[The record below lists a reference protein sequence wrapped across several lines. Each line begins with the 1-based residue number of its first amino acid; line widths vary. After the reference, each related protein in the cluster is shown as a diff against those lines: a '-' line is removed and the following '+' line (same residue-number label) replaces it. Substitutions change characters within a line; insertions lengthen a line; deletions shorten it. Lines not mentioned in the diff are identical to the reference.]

1 MSLFKWGGSR
11 LFDWEFSKILFQL
24 AFYTSIIGV
33 FLFVVDFGFDKSQQ
47 VQIWF
52 NTFYFVVIG
61 LGILATALRYVERQ
75 KQIKRAVVIFDAV
88 TILVTLMILYAH
100 FFGEEAHRHLSFLY
114 NDNWVKFAIIL
125 TFVREFSE
133 QEINYKK
140 TLLNPA
146 QLFIASFLGIIL
158 VGSLLLMLPNA
169 THNGISFL
177 DALFTSTSAVCVT
190 GLIVVDTGSYFTVF
204 GQSIILCLIQAGG
217 IGILTVASYFSYF
230 FKGGASYE
238 NQLTLSDMTGS
249 KKLGEVFATLRRIL
263 VITFSIELVAALLI
277 YLSMDNNLFASFF
290 QRFFFSVFH
299 AVSAFCNA
307 GFSTL
312 PNSLY
317 ETGFRYNY
325 TLQVVIIA
333 AFVLGG
339 LGFPIVV
346 NIIKYLKYF
355 VLRKLFFLTGE
366 EKKYRPWVLNLNSRI
381 TLITTIS
388 LTVLGTILFYFNEY
402 DNTLAEHQGIGKV
415 VTALFG
421 AATPRTAGFNSV
433 DMAALEFSTIMMIFL
448 LMWVGASPASTGGG
462 IKTNTFA
469 IATLNFLSLAKGKA
483 KIEVFRREIAEIS
496 VRRAFAVIAL
506 SLLVIGTGI
515 MLISVFDSEKK
526 LLDIAFECFSAYS
539 TVGLSLGITANLSAA
554 SKFVIIA
561 VMFIGRISMLTL
573 LIAVFKKVK
582 QKNYRYPVEE
592 LTIN

>member
-1 MSLFKWGGSR
+1 MALINWGNER
-11 LFDWEFSKILFQL
+11 PDYLKYSKYLFQI
-24 AFYTSIIGV
+24 AFYASILGL
-33 FLFVVDFGFDKSQQ
+33 FLFIIDFGFDKSQEIQ
-47 VQIWF
+47 VWY
-52 NTFYFVVIG
+52 NTYYFVVIT
-61 LGILATALRYVERQ
+61 LGIVATGLRYWQ
-75 KQIKRAVVIFDAV
+75 QDKQMKRSVVIFDVFSIFA
-88 TILVTLMILYAH
+88 TIVILYAH
-100 FFGEEAHRHLSFLY
+100 FLGEEAHRHISFLY

-125 TFVREFSE
+125 TFIREFSE
-133 QEINYKK
+133 QNINYKR

-146 QLFIASFLGIIL
+146 QLFIASFFVIIL
-158 VGSLLLMLPNA
+158 LGAVLLMLPNA
-169 THNGISFL
+169 TYNGLSFL

-190 GLIVVDTGSYFTVF
+190 GLIVVDTGTYFTTF
-204 GQSIILCLIQAGG
+204 GQSIILFLIQAGG
-217 IGILTVASYFSYF
+217 IGILTVASFFSYF

-249 KKLGEVFATLRRIL
+249 SKLGEVFSTLKRIL

-277 YLSMDNNLFASFF
+277 YLSLDKFFFGSFF
-290 QRFFFSVFH
+290 ERSFFSVFH

-312 PNSLY
+312 PNSLL
-317 ETGFRYNY
+317 ESGIRYNY
-325 TLQVVIIA
+325 TFQIIIII

-355 VLRKLFFLTGE
+355 LLRMFFYFRGKRQTY
-366 EKKYRPWVLNLNSRI
+366 KPWVLTLNSRI
-381 TLITTIS
+381 TLLTTTT
-388 LTVLGTILFYFNEY
+388 LTIVGTLFFYFNEY
-402 DNTLAEHQGIGKV
+402 NNTLAEHNGFGKW

-433 DMAALEFSTIMMIFL
+433 DMGSLDFSTVMMIFL
-448 LMWVGASPASTGGG
+448 LMWIGASPASTGGG

-483 KIEVFRREIAEIS
+483 KIEIFRREISEIS
-496 VRRAFAVIAL
+496 VRRAFAVISL
-506 SLLVIGTGI
+506 SLLVIGLGI
-515 MLISVFDSEKK
+515 ILISVFDGNKK

-539 TVGLSLGITANLSAA
+539 TVGLSLGITADLSAA
-554 SKFVIIA
+554 SKFVIIV
-561 VMFIGRISMLTL
+561 VMFLGRVSMLTL

-582 QKNYRYPVEE
+582 EKNYKYPVEE